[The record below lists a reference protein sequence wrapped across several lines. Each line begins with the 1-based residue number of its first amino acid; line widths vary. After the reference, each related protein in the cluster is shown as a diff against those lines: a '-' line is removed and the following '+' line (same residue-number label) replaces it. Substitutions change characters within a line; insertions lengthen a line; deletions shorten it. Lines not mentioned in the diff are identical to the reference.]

1 MRLID
6 EEGKILLVNDAFCR
20 IFQMQK
26 EDLIGKPFSIV
37 YDESEQKEVLKAY
50 QKDIQ
55 NNKIKTL
62 FERENT
68 LWNGIRVWF
77 EFTNSFLVLPDGKKI
92 TLSIIKDISERK
104 KSEIE
109 LKESESKYRILF
121 NNTYD
126 IVLVTHLSEGK
137 SYGEFIEINDF
148 FSEDYLIN
156 HNKMLET
163 VIKNITI
170 QIQ

>member
-77 EFTNSFLVLPDGKKI
+77 EFTNSFLVLPD
-92 TLSIIKDISERK
+92 
-104 KSEIE
+104 
-109 LKESESKYRILF
+109 
-121 NNTYD
+121 
-126 IVLVTHLSEGK
+126 
-137 SYGEFIEINDF
+137 
-148 FSEDYLIN
+148 
-156 HNKMLET
+156 
-163 VIKNITI
+163 
-170 QIQ
+170 